1 MTLGQALSPLA
12 HALVRHFNEQ
22 DFDYKPKR
30 GKGVGNVR
38 TWPERLKGYRWRGS
52 DCPFADSALIS
63 QLEVD
68 LGDASRQLKFETEW
82 SGETERKV
90 LAGTVALFCW
100 GGVLR
105 GKGHNPPCLEDIKA
119 VMRTATEREDR
130 FKAPLDSAWTKLAAI
145 STAWLANDGE
155 QHPQII
161 YDSRVSVSLLRAID
175 AVCAQ
180 DASLHIARDQLKARG
195 LGYVIGRGGNRMKER
210 EIIIANR
217 WPRGYKKWQSQFA
230 ASELVAE
237 MVKVLNSVHT
247 IGRMP
252 AANGKSLA
260 WTTRGV
266 EQVLFMDG
274 Y

>member
-1 MTLGQALSPLA
+1 MKKNDFRSSPVASRTCTREALQRAGFRLQTQARKRRWQCQNLA
-12 HALVRHFNEQ
+12 RA
-22 DFDYKPKR
+22 
-30 GKGVGNVR
+30 
-38 TWPERLKGYRWRGS
+38 LKGYRWRGS

-195 LGYVIGRGGNRMKER
+195 LGYVIGRGR
-210 EIIIANR
+210 
-217 WPRGYKKWQSQFA
+217 
-230 ASELVAE
+230 
-237 MVKVLNSVHT
+237 
-247 IGRMP
+247 
-252 AANGKSLA
+252 
-260 WTTRGV
+260 
-266 EQVLFMDG
+266 
-274 Y
+274 